1 VGKITHIFALPPLLI
16 GEDIDNAW
24 NRELTVLAKKIH
36 DFSVSYPNVEF
47 VDLREHFIPQ
57 LASKNISAYVPKSIF
72 RAIMDAIFIKT
83 PEELEKRAAERGLH
97 FTIDGAHLNRTGA
110 EKVADVLLEKIR
122 LKFPFSAIDT

>member
-1 VGKITHIFALPPLLI
+1 
-16 GEDIDNAW
+16 
-24 NRELTVLAKKIH
+24 
-36 DFSVSYPNVEF
+36 
-47 VDLREHFIPQ
+47 LREHFIPQ